1 MDELTD
7 QVQTDEDMHDVII
20 VGAGAAGIGVAVA
33 LREIGVENLLVLDR
47 HEVGASFQRW
57 PREMRFITP
66 SFTSNAFGL
75 LDLNAVVGGTSPAFT
90 LDREHP
96 SGEAYAAYLST
107 VAEHFEVPVQ
117 AGVNV
122 RMLLPQPDGT
132 FDVQTDERR
141 LHARHVIWAA
151 GEFQYPDRLPFPG
164 AEHCRHNADVPAWA
178 DLEGDRFTVIGGY
191 ESAIDAAV
199 ALARLQRSV
208 TVLART
214 PTWDSDHPDPSISLS
229 PFTRER
235 LEWAV
240 ESGMVDL
247 VGGVDVAS
255 VNESDQGYAVT
266 AGDGRSWESPTKP
279 IIATGFIGSIGYL
292 DGLVERDD
300 EGGLV
305 VSEEADESTLVP
317 GLFVVGS
324 QLVHRGVRFCFIYK
338 FRQRFGVVAA
348 SIAAR
353 LGLETEETIEAWR
366 DAGMYLDDLS
376 CCEESCAC

>member
-1 MDELTD
+1 MSDAGTD
-7 QVQTDEDMHDVII
+7 QSMHDVII
-20 VGAGAAGIGVAVA
+20 VGAGPAGIGVAVA
-33 LREIGVENLLVLDR
+33 LREVGVHDILVLDR
-47 HEVGASFQRW
+47 HEVGASFKRW

-75 LDLNAVVGGTSPAFT
+75 LDLNAIVAGTSPAYT
-90 LDREHP
+90 LDQEHP
-96 SGEAYAAYLST
+96 SGEAYAAYLAT
-107 VAEHFEVPVQ
+107 VAEHFEVPLQ

-132 FDVQTDERR
+132 FEVQTDEQRIR
-141 LHARHVIWAA
+141 ARHVIWAA

-164 AEHCRHNADVPAWA
+164 AEHCRHNADVTAWA
-178 DLEGDRFTVIGGY
+178 DLEGDRFTIIGGY

-199 ALARLQRSV
+199 ALARRQRSV
-208 TVLART
+208 TVVSRT
-214 PTWDSDHPDPSISLS
+214 PAWDNDHPDPSISLS

-235 LEWAV
+235 LDWAV

-247 VGGVDVAS
+247 VGDAEVTGVA
-255 VNESDQGYAVT
+255 ECEAGYAVT
-266 AGDGRSWESPTKP
+266 AADGRSWESATKP
-279 IIATGFIGSIGYL
+279 IIATGFVGSLGYL
-292 DGLVERDD
+292 EGLVERDD
-300 EGGLV
+300 EGTLV

-348 SIAAR
+348 SIAER
-353 LGLETEETIEAWR
+353 LGHETEEAIAAWR

>member
-1 MDELTD
+1 
-7 QVQTDEDMHDVII
+7 
-20 VGAGAAGIGVAVA
+20 
-33 LREIGVENLLVLDR
+33 
-47 HEVGASFQRW
+47 
-57 PREMRFITP
+57 MRFITP

-75 LDLNAVVGGTSPAFT
+75 LDLNAIVAGTSPAYT
-90 LDREHP
+90 LDQEHP
-96 SGEAYAAYLST
+96 SGEAYAAYLAT

-132 FDVQTDERR
+132 FEVQTDERR
-141 LHARHVIWAA
+141 MRARHVIWAA
-151 GEFQYPDRLPFPG
+151 GEFQYPNRLPFPG
-164 AEHCRHNADVPAWA
+164 AEYCRHNADVTAWA
-178 DLEGDRFTVIGGY
+178 DLDGDRFTVIGGY

-199 ALARLQRSV
+199 ALARRQRSV

-214 PTWDSDHPDPSISLS
+214 PAWDNNHPDPSISLS

-235 LEWAV
+235 LDWAV

-247 VGGVDVAS
+247 IGDAEVTGVAECEAGYVA
-255 VNESDQGYAVT
+255 T
-266 AGDGRSWESPTKP
+266 AADGRSWESATKP
-279 IIATGFIGSIGYL
+279 IIATGFVGSLGYL

-300 EGGLV
+300 EGALV

-348 SIAAR
+348 AIAERLGHQTEEAIAA
-353 LGLETEETIEAWR
+353 WR
-366 DAGMYLDDLS
+366 NAGMYLDDLS

>member
-7 QVQTDEDMHDVII
+7 QVQTDEDLHDVII
-20 VGAGAAGIGVAVA
+20 VGAGTAGIGVAVA

-164 AEHCRHNADVPAWA
+164 AEFCRHSADVPAWA
-178 DLEGDRFTVIGGY
+178 ELEGDEFTVIGGY

-199 ALARLQRSV
+199 ALARRQKNV
-208 TVLART
+208 TVLARS
-214 PTWDSDHPDPSISLS
+214 PMWESEHPDPSISLS

-235 LEWAV
+235 LDWAI
-240 ESGMVDL
+240 ESGLVDL
-247 VGGVDVAS
+247 VGGAEVTS
-255 VNESDQGYAVT
+255 VTECGEGYAVVS
-266 AGDGRSWESPTKP
+266 ADGRSWASPTKP
-279 IIATGFIGSIGYL
+279 VIATGFIGSLSYL
-292 DGLVERDD
+292 DGLVEQG
-300 EGGLV
+300 EAGELI
-305 VSEEADESTLVP
+305 VSEEADESTLTP

-338 FRQRFGVVAA
+338 FRQRFGIVADA
-348 SIAAR
+348 IGQR
-353 LGLETEETIEAWR
+353 LGIDTASAVEAWK
-366 DAGMYLDDLS
+366 AEGMYLDDLS

>member
-1 MDELTD
+1 MSDTGAGER
-7 QVQTDEDMHDVII
+7 MRDVIV
-20 VGAGAAGIGVAVA
+20 VGAGAAGIGVAAA
-33 LREIGVENLLVLDR
+33 LREVGVEDVLVIDR
-47 HEVGASFQRW
+47 HEVGASFRRW

-75 LDLNAVVGGTSPAFT
+75 LDLNAVVAGTSPAFT
-90 LDREHP
+90 LDHEHP
-96 SGEAYAAYLST
+96 SGEAYAAYLAT

-122 RMLLPQPDGT
+122 RMVLPQADAT
-132 FDVQTDERR
+132 FEVQTDERR
-141 LHARHVIWAA
+141 LRARHVIWAA

-164 AEHCRHNADVPAWA
+164 AEHCRHSADVPAWE

-199 ALARLQRSV
+199 ALARRQRSV

-214 PTWDSDHPDPSISLS
+214 PTWDSEHPDPSISLS

-235 LEWAV
+235 VEWAV

-247 VGGVDVAS
+247 VGGAHVTSVA
-255 VNESDQGYAVT
+255 ECEQGYAVKT
-266 AGDGRSWESPTKP
+266 ADGRTWESSTKP
-279 IIATGFIGSIGYL
+279 IIATGFAGSLGYL
-292 DGLVERDD
+292 DGLVERDE
-300 EGGLV
+300 EGALV
-305 VSEEADESTLVP
+305 VSEEADESTLFP

-324 QLVHRGVRFCFIYK
+324 QLSHRGVRFCFIYK

-348 SIAAR
+348 AIADR
-353 LGLETEETIEAWR
+353 LGLETEEAIAAWR